1 MFRFWGQLQADSQHE
16 GFYPFRGQKIPVAL
30 PWRTWTTSPALRR
43 MWDESRKRDF
53 FSLRLWWS
61 QKNPYLVSSSCVHRP
76 WCQDYSG
83 VRELNVVGGSQEVY
97 LGCILKNDNTVCL
110 KFRLNW
116 ASSIY
121 LATLPRDKA
130 SECCPLH
137 RALWRDGPGSPA
149 AEVPKFLLWPPVP
162 ALL

>member
-1 MFRFWGQLQADSQHE
+1 MSPGRGIFFPEAVVEPKESLSGFQQL
-16 GFYPFRGQKIPVAL
+16 
-30 PWRTWTTSPALRR
+30 
-43 MWDESRKRDF
+43 
-53 FSLRLWWS
+53 
-61 QKNPYLVSSSCVHRP
+61 CP

-130 SECCPLH
+130 TECCPLH

-162 ALL
+162 PLL